1 MPTEMTMMTM
11 SSKKKPSEDFAFP
24 SLFLL
29 FDAKGGEEDLYLFS
43 I

>member
-1 MPTEMTMMTM
+1 MTTTM
-11 SSKKKPSEDFAFP
+11 SLTKNLSEEFAFP
-24 SLFLL
+24 SLFSV